1 MRMQHHGTVC
11 AKIVQKE
18 GDMEEQ
24 DDEDAEDPDEEE
36 EDKDDGS
43 THATAVTDLAET
55 TKPEGERA
63 ALKSSAGPFV

>member
-36 EDKDDGS
+36 EDKDNGS
-43 THATAVTDLAET
+43 THATVVADLAVRDDEAQGRT
-55 TKPEGERA
+55 RSPQ
-63 ALKSSAGPFV
+63 V